1 MSESSAAEERR
12 QIRKAFGDRAVA
24 AFDAHAE
31 AIAQLSAD
39 CREAF
44 QQHKDMI
51 EQLRDRMM
59 AFEQAR
65 DDLSAVLNWVRES
78 FYDEK
83 GISEEDIL
91 RLAHGPRH

>member
-24 AFDAHAE
+24 AFDTHAE

-51 EQLRDRMM
+51 DKLI
-59 AFEQAR
+59 AR
-65 DDLSAVLNWVRES
+65 LDSLEKWAES
-78 FYDEK
+78 IE
-83 GISEEDIL
+83 SETVQSGVS
-91 RLAHGPRH
+91 H

>member
-51 EQLRDRMM
+51 DKLI
-59 AFEQAR
+59 AR
-65 DDLSAVLNWVRES
+65 IDSLEKWAES
-78 FYDEK
+78 
-83 GISEEDIL
+83 IASETVQSGVS
-91 RLAHGPRH
+91 H